1 MKKTIA
7 AAVIAVTCLTAGS
20 VLAYNGQ
27 RNGGGYNVYCP
38 VSRVQMQQFD
48 AATQAKVNTFLTEN
62 AGLRKQLAMKTAE
75 YQAMM
80 MNASPNSSQAAALA
94 GEIFDLRYTLQ
105 TKAQAAGLAS
115 CLGGMGMGMG
125 RGMGGGYYGQGMG
138 RGMGMGMGM
147 GMPVVPVP
155 VEVID
160 DGQ

>member
-20 VLAYNGQ
+20 VLAYNGH
-27 RNGGGYNVYCP
+27 RNGGNSVYCP

-48 AATQAKVNTFLTEN
+48 AAMQAKLNTFLTEN
-62 AGLRKQLAMKTAE
+62 AGLRKQLAMKRAE

-80 MNASPNSSQAAALA
+80 LSASPNPAQAAALA

-105 TKAQAAGLAS
+105 TKAQAAGLAG
-115 CLGGMGMGMG
+115 CLGGMGMG
-125 RGMGGGYYGQGMG
+125 RGMGGGQGLG

-147 GMPVVPVP
+147 GMPVPVP

>member
-7 AAVIAVTCLTAGS
+7 AAVVAVTCLTAGS
-20 VLAYNGQ
+20 VLAYNGH
-27 RNGGGYNVYCP
+27 RNGGNNVYCP
-38 VSRVQMQQFD
+38 VNRVQMQQFD
-48 AATQAKVNTFLTEN
+48 AAMQAKVNTFLTEN

-75 YQAMM
+75 YQAVMM
-80 MNASPNSSQAAALA
+80 TASPNPSQAAALA

-105 TKAQAAGLAS
+105 TKAQAAGLAG
-115 CLGGMGMGMG
+115 CLGGMGMG
-125 RGMGGGYYGQGMG
+125 RGMGGGQGMG

>member
-20 VLAYNGQ
+20 VLAYNGH
-27 RNGGGYNVYCP
+27 RNGGGNNVYCP
-38 VSRVQMQQFD
+38 VNGVQWQQFD
-48 AATQAKVNTFLTEN
+48 AATQAKLNTFLTEN
-62 AGLRKQLAMKTAE
+62 AGLRKQLAMKMAG

-80 MNASPNSSQAAALA
+80 LGASPNPGQASALA
-94 GEIFDLRYTLQ
+94 GENLDLRYTLQ
-105 TKAQAAGLAS
+105 TKAQAAGLTG

-125 RGMGGGYYGQGMG
+125 RGMGGGYGQGMG

-147 GMPVVPVP
+147 GMPVPVP

-160 DGQ
+160 AGQ